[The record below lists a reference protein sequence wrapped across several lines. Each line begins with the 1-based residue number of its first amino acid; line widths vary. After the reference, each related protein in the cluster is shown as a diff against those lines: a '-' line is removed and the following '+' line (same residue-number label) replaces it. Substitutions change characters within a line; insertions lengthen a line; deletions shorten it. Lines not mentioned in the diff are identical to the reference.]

1 MPSRSRPTQ
10 EASPLRAERYGAPP
24 RWSRPVTVAAVALLA
39 AAALA
44 WLLWAA
50 VAQSS
55 PAVSARLE
63 SFEAQPEH
71 RMTVTVAV
79 LRRQG
84 DPVRCEVYAEAA
96 DHVVVGELGF
106 DVPGGAAGTVTVT
119 RHIETERA
127 ATTAVLR
134 TCEVAP
140 PASPAP
146 TAPGNS

>member
-1 MPSRSRPTQ
+1 MPTRPRPAQ
-10 EASPLRAERYGAPP
+10 EAPGLLAERYGAPP
-24 RWSRPVTVAAVALLA
+24 RWSRPVLLTAVALLA
-39 AAALA
+39 AVALA

-50 VAQSS
+50 ATQSS
-55 PAVSARLE
+55 PAVSAQLE
-63 SFEAQPEH
+63 SFQVRSEH
-71 RMTVTVAV
+71 RMTVTVVV

-96 DHVVVGELGF
+96 DLVVVGELGF

-134 TCEVAP
+134 ACEVSATEVD
-140 PASPAP
+140 AP
-146 TAPGNS
+146 TASGNT